1 MNPDKSHKLLVR
13 YFAKS
18 TKDND
23 VTFFKLWLSL
33 PLWSTLKEKKGN
45 MEILEYW
52 SVPLLSNS
60 IFTHSL
66 LPIVIYLTGS
76 KMKKVFSPFDFVEG
90 WRWESGE
97 GHD

>member
-1 MNPDKSHKLLVR
+1 MML
-13 YFAKS
+13 
-18 TKDND
+18 
-23 VTFFKLWLSL
+23 LSL
-33 PLWSTLKEKKGN
+33 SYDSHFLREVTLKEKKGN

-60 IFTHSL
+60 IFTL
-66 LPIVIYLTGS
+66 NPLPIVIYLTGS

-90 WRWESGE
+90 RRWESGE